1 MQQNLPNDFREAG
14 LVFFPHPEE
23 FQASSPQLGCRAA
36 AAGGRVN
43 RAGVGADG
51 LCCLLGPDSGQL
63 CPSRGLQL
71 GEGCGDGR
79 RPSPGSE
86 PDRASAGARERRA
99 LLSPGASRSKVVLCT
114 QEIRSVQAAGAARPR
129 ALPGARAWAQFL
141 STARLF
147 LLSSAPCPFCHR
159 FCGLSRETFFPKK
172 PSVSPLAS
180 EQTSEAWS
188 LISLRQLLSISPL
201 IKESGFGSV
210 VPYLPPAGP

>member
-14 LVFFPHPEE
+14 LVFFPHLEE

-99 LLSPGASRSKVVLCT
+99 LLSPGASRGRKSS
-114 QEIRSVQAAGAARPR
+114 RARRRYGLSRQLARRGRVPCR
-129 ALPGARAWAQFL
+129 GPGRGL
-141 STARLF
+141 S
-147 LLSSAPCPFCHR
+147 SSAPLDCSCCPLR
-159 FCGLSRETFFPKK
+159 PVLSVTASAGFLGKLFFPKNLQFPLLPLSK
-172 PSVSPLAS
+172 PARLGVSFRS
-180 EQTSEAWS
+180 DSSYQS
-188 LISLRQLLSISPL
+188 LP
-201 IKESGFGSV
+201 
-210 VPYLPPAGP
+210 